1 MLPRQHGP
9 SVGRMHQNSL
19 ISLVSRGSGTAPVVS
34 HSLSSKALFSSKAL
48 LSLRFTL
55 SVYLFPCLES
65 FGLSVWGFGLTA
77 VGKSDQTDLLVAAGG
92 FPLKNLY
99 DFAKKCTDDASSPAF
114 AVPGTSAKGVQICM
128 SSFRMSLLAYQSHI
142 NHISSTVSPSPNLSG
157 LRIARRHR

>member
-34 HSLSSKALFSSKAL
+34 HSLSSKAL

-142 NHISSTVSPSPNLSG
+142 NHISITYQSH
-157 LRIARRHR
+157 IIHR